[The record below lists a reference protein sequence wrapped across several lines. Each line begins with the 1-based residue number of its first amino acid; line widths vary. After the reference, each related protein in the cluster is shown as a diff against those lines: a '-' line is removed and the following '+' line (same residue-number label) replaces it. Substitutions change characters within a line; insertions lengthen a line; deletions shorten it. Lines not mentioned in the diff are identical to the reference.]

1 MSKYLCISLLL
12 LLLPIA
18 ASGQQG
24 VNATPPTDTLTLSQL
39 LDQALRQ
46 NPKLQAAHSRALGS
60 QARIGQAS
68 AWDDPQAGV
77 EFYATPI
84 TYANPFTRG
93 METDYFLQQMIP
105 LFGKKGLM
113 QDAAEAGARMSE
125 QSAVAAE
132 RDLTAEVKKAYAMI
146 LAAQE
151 RIDVNTENQRL
162 LGQLIESARS
172 RYAVGIASLGD
183 ILKAQVEMGKL
194 QNERS
199 DLDQDLAGAVSMM
212 NALRNLPADA
222 PLGRLAVLPLAPVPG
237 TLADATARALENR
250 PELRGMGFELAMN
263 KADLSAS
270 ERERVPDLMVRG
282 TYKQMREGTDQWAA
296 MFSINIPIAPWA
308 GSKYSGK
315 IEEQTLNVKATEQSL
330 AEMRNMVQAEVHTT
344 WARATTRWQQIQ
356 RYRTNM
362 LPQAQQAL
370 ESTLAS
376 YESGRVDFLSVLDS
390 YRMLEM
396 LKMDY
401 YMLLGDY
408 SVSLAQ
414 LERAVGSELR
424 S

>member
-1 MSKYLCISLLL
+1 MSKYLSILFSLLL
-12 LLLPIA
+12 LPLLAPAQSVGTA
-18 ASGQQG
+18 A
-24 VNATPPTDTLTLSQL
+24 PPADTLTLVQL
-39 LDQALRQ
+39 LDQALRG
-46 NPKLQAAHSRALGS
+46 NPKLQAVHNRALG
-60 QARIGQAS
+60 ARTRVDQAS

-77 EFYATPI
+77 EFYATPV
-84 TYANPFTRG
+84 TYANPFTQG

-113 QDAAEAGARMSE
+113 EDAARAGAGMSE

-132 RDLTAEVKKAYAMI
+132 RDLTAEVKKGYAMI
-146 LAAQE
+146 LAAQQ

-162 LGQLIESARS
+162 LRQLIESARS
-172 RYAVGIASLGD
+172 RFAVGIASLGD
-183 ILKAQVEMGKL
+183 VLKAQVEMDKL
-194 QNERS
+194 QNERAG
-199 DLDQDLAGAVSMM
+199 LDQDLAGAVSMM

-222 PLGRLAVLPLAPVPG
+222 PLGRLAALPLAPVPG

-250 PELRGMGFELAMN
+250 PELRGMSFELAMN

-308 GSKYSGK
+308 SSKYSGK
-315 IEEQTLNVKATEQSL
+315 IEEQTLNVKAAEQSL
-330 AEMRNMVQAEVHTT
+330 AEMRNMVQAEVRTAWT
-344 WARATTRWQQIQ
+344 RSTARWQQIE
-356 RYRTNM
+356 RYRQSM
-362 LPQAQQAL
+362 LPQSQQAL

-408 SVSLAQ
+408 TVSLAQ

-424 S
+424 